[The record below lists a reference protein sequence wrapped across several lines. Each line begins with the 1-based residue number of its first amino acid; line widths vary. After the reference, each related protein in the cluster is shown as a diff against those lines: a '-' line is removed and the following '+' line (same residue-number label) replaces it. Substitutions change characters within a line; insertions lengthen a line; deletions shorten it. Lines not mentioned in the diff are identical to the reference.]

1 MKMFVRHHLRPGTRF
16 GRVNLTLIGSGLALT
31 LFLAGCGGGSTESM
45 LASAREYVAK
55 NDNKAAVIQIKNAL
69 QKSPDS
75 AEARYLLGTILLK
88 TGEVA
93 SAEVEL
99 RKALE
104 LKFPADQ
111 VVPDLARAM
120 LAQGQ
125 FKKVTDEF
133 GKTEL
138 GAPPARAELLT
149 LISSAYSGLGKPDLS
164 KAALAAA
171 LAAEPGHVPAQ
182 IASAW
187 QKATEKDFEGAFALV
202 EDITTKNPKNHD
214 AWRLKGDLYF
224 FGKNQP
230 TEALAAYRKAIELK
244 PDFVLAY
251 SSSLSILLSRG
262 ELEEAGKQVEQ
273 LAKLAPNSPQTKY
286 LQAQLAYQKRDFKSA
301 RDQSQQ
307 LLRMAPTN
315 ARALQLAGVV
325 EFQLNSLLQAELL
338 LAKAVAT
345 SPELLLA
352 RRILILTYLRSGQ
365 SAKALATLNQ
375 SLGKGR
381 LDPEFDSVA
390 GEVYLQNG
398 DAKKAEEYF
407 AKAAA
412 AAPNDTRKR
421 TSLALTHMMTG
432 KADSAFGELQDI
444 AASDTGVTADMA
456 LISAHLRRSE
466 FDKALVAIDRLE
478 KKQADKPFAAN
489 LRGRTL
495 LAKKDIPNA
504 VKSFERALTID
515 PNFFPA
521 VASLASLD
529 LGGKRPDDA
538 KKRFETLLAINP
550 KNGQALLALA
560 ELSARAAAPREETAK
575 LIVKAIDANPV
586 DPAPRLLLIDF
597 YLTAGD
603 TKQAMSVAQNA
614 VAALPDT
621 PEMLEALGRVQQASG
636 ELNQAVTTFTKL
648 IAVQPLSPKPFLL
661 LADAQISAKNPD
673 AATQNLRKALEI
685 TPALVEA
692 QRGLI
697 MLSLQAKKFPEAVAM
712 ARTVQ
717 TQRPKQPIG
726 YVLEG
731 DVGAAQ
737 KKWDEAATAY
747 RAGLKDAPSPEL
759 AVKLHSAVSAG
770 GKTVEADK
778 FATAWVKD
786 HPSDAAFQFYLGD
799 FALARK
805 DYAGAEKNYT
815 SVVRLQPTNA
825 AAFNNLAWITGRLNK
840 PGAVEF
846 AETANKLAPN
856 QPALMDT
863 LAMLLSDKNDYS
875 RALELQTK
883 VLAAQPQNAL
893 FKLNL
898 AKIHIKGGKKDLAR
912 KELDELVKLGDK
924 FGGQSEVSGL
934 LKDL

>member
-1 MKMFVRHHLRPGTRF
+1 MKMSDRHNQPLHFRF
-16 GRVNLTLIGSGLALT
+16 GKSNLTLLASGLALS
-31 LFLAGCGGGSTESM
+31 LILAGCSGDSTDSM

-55 NDNKAAVIQIKNAL
+55 NDHKAAVIQIKNAL

-75 AEARYLLGTILLK
+75 AEARYLLGTVLLK

-104 LKFPADQ
+104 LKFSVDQ
-111 VVPDLARAM
+111 VVPELARAM
-120 LAQGQ
+120 VAQGQ
-125 FKKVTDEF
+125 LKKMTDEF
-133 GKTEL
+133 AKTEL
-138 GAPPARAELLT
+138 GTAPARAELLT
-149 LISSAYSGLGKPDLS
+149 LMSSAYAGLGKPDLA
-164 KAALAAA
+164 KTALAAA
-171 LAAEPGHVPAQ
+171 LVAEPGHVPAQ

-187 QKATEKDFEGAFALV
+187 QKATEKDFDGAFALV

-214 AWRLKGDLYF
+214 AWRLKGDLLF

-251 SSSLSILLSRG
+251 SSSLSILLSRS
-262 ELEEAGKQVEQ
+262 ELEEAGKQIEQ

-286 LQAQLAYQKRDFKSA
+286 LQAQLAYQKKDFKTA
-301 RDQSQQ
+301 QDQAQQ
-307 LLRMAPTN
+307 LLKMAPTN

-325 EFQLNSLLQAELL
+325 EFQMNSLLQAELL
-338 LAKAVAT
+338 LSKAVAA
-345 SPELLLA
+345 SPDLILA

-365 SAKALATLNQ
+365 PAKALATLNQ
-375 SLGKGR
+375 GAGKGN

-398 DAKKAEEYF
+398 DVKKAEEYF
-407 AKAAA
+407 VKAAK
-412 AAPNDTRKR
+412 AAPNDMRKR
-421 TSLALTHMMTG
+421 TSLALAHMMTG

-444 AASDTGVTADMA
+444 AASDKGITADMA

-478 KKQADKPFAAN
+478 KKQADKPLAAN

-495 LAKKDIPNA
+495 LAKKDVPNA
-504 VKSFERALTID
+504 IKSFERALSID
-515 PNFFPA
+515 PTFFPA

-529 LGGKRPDDA
+529 LVDKRPEDA
-538 KKRFETLLAINP
+538 KKRFETLLAKNP

-560 ELSARAAAPREETAK
+560 ELSARAAAPKDETAK
-575 LIVKAIDANPV
+575 LIVKAIDANPA
-586 DPAPRLLLIDF
+586 DPAPRLLLINF
-597 YLTAGD
+597 YLTSQD
-603 TKQAMSVAQNA
+603 PKQAMSVAQNA
-614 VAALPDT
+614 VAALPDS
-621 PEMLEALGRVQQASG
+621 PEILEALGRVQQVSG

-648 IAVQPLSPKPFLL
+648 IAVQPLSPKPYLL
-661 LADAQISAKNPD
+661 LADAQLSTKSPD
-673 AATQNLRKALEI
+673 AAAQNLRKALEI
-685 TPALVEA
+685 TPGLVEA

-697 MLSLQAKKFPEAVAM
+697 MLSLQAKKFPEAVTM

-717 TQRPKQPIG
+717 SQRPKQPIG

-747 RAGLKDAPSPEL
+747 RVGLKEAPSPEL
-759 AVKLHSAVSAG
+759 AVKLHSAVSAS
-770 GKTVEADK
+770 GKTADADK
-778 FATAWVKD
+778 FATNWVKQY
-786 HPSDAAFQFYLGD
+786 PSDAAFHFYLGD

-805 DYAGAEKNYT
+805 DYVAAEKYYT
-815 SVVRLQPTNA
+815 AVVRLQPTNA
-825 AAFNNLAWITGRLNK
+825 AALNNLAWITGRLNK
-840 PGAVEF
+840 AGAIEF

-863 LAMLLSDKNDYS
+863 LAMLLSDKNDYAK
-875 RALELQTK
+875 ALEWQTK
-883 VLAAQPQNAL
+883 VVAAQPLNPL

-898 AKIHIKGGKKDLAR
+898 AKIHIGGGKKDLAR

-924 FGGQSEVSGL
+924 FAGQAEVAGL
-934 LKDL
+934 IKGL

>member
-1 MKMFVRHHLRPGTRF
+1 MKMSDRHNQPTRAGF
-16 GRVNLTLIGSGLALT
+16 ARANLTLIGSGLAIS
-31 LFLAGCGGGSTESM
+31 LFLAGCGGGSTDSM
-45 LASAREYVAK
+45 LASAREYQAK
-55 NDNKAAVIQIKNAL
+55 NDHKAAVIQIKNAL

-75 AEARYLLGTILLK
+75 AEARYLLGTVLLK

-111 VVPDLARAM
+111 VIPELARAK

-133 GKTEL
+133 AKTEL
-138 GAPPARAELLT
+138 GTASARAELLT
-149 LISSAYSGLGKPDLS
+149 LMSSAYAGLGKPDLAKTS
-164 KAALAAA
+164 LTAALAAD
-171 LAAEPGHVPAQ
+171 PGHVPAQ
-182 IASAW
+182 IASAT
-187 QKATEKDFEGAFALV
+187 QKAAEKDFEGALALV

-214 AWRLKGDLYF
+214 AWRLKGDLLF
-224 FGKNQP
+224 FGQKQP
-230 TEALAAYRKAIELK
+230 AEALAAYRKAIELK

-262 ELEEAGKQVEQ
+262 ELEEAGKQIEQ
-273 LAKLAPNSPQTKY
+273 LAKLAPNNPQTKY
-286 LQAQLAYQKRDFKSA
+286 LQAQLAYQKKDFKAA
-301 RDQSQQ
+301 RDLSQQ
-307 LLRMAPTN
+307 LLKMAPTN
-315 ARALQLAGVV
+315 SRALQLAGVV

-338 LAKAVAT
+338 LAKAVAA

-365 SAKALATLNQ
+365 PAKALMTLNQ
-375 SLGKGR
+375 SAGKGS
-381 LDPEFDSVA
+381 LDPEFDTVA

-398 DAKKAEEYF
+398 DIKKAEEYF
-407 AKAAA
+407 VKAAK
-412 AAPNDTRKR
+412 AAPNDMRKR
-421 TSLALTHMMTG
+421 TSLALAQMMTG

-444 AASDTGVTADMA
+444 ASSDTGVTADMA

-478 KKQADKPFAAN
+478 KKQVDKPYAAN

-515 PNFFPA
+515 PTFFPA

-529 LGGKRPDDA
+529 LAAKRPEDA
-538 KKRFETLLAINP
+538 KKRFETLLVKNP
-550 KNGQALLALA
+550 KNGQALVALA
-560 ELSARAAAPREETAK
+560 ELSARAAAPKEETAK
-575 LIVKAIDANPV
+575 LIGRAIDANPV
-586 DPAPRLLLIDF
+586 DPAPRLLLIEF
-597 YLTAGD
+597 YLTNND
-603 TKQAMSVAQNA
+603 NKQAMSAAQNA
-614 VAALPDT
+614 VAALPDS
-621 PEMLEALGRVQQASG
+621 PEILEALGRVQQATG

-648 IAVQPLSPKPFLL
+648 IALQPLLPKPYLL
-661 LADAQISAKNPD
+661 LADAQISSKSPD
-673 AATQNLRKALEI
+673 AAAQNLRKALEI
-685 TPALVEA
+685 TPGLVEA

-697 MLSLQAKKFPEAVAM
+697 MLSLQAKKFPDAVTI

-717 TQRPKQPIG
+717 SQRPKQPIG

-737 KKWDEAATAY
+737 QKWDQAATAY
-747 RAGLKDAPSPEL
+747 RVGLKEAPSPEL
-759 AVKLHSAVSAG
+759 AVKLHSAVAAS
-770 GKTVEADK
+770 GKSTDADK
-778 FATAWVKD
+778 FATTWVKE

-799 FALARK
+799 LALTRK
-805 DYAGAEKNYT
+805 DYVGAERLYT
-815 SVVRLQPTNA
+815 SVVKLQPNNA
-825 AAFNNLAWITGRLNK
+825 AAFNNLAWITGQLNK
-840 PGAVEF
+840 PGAVEL

-863 LAMLLSDKNDYS
+863 LAMLLADKNEYA

-883 VLAAQPQNAL
+883 VLTAQPQNAL

-912 KELDELVKLGDK
+912 KELDDLAKLGDK
-924 FGGQSEVSGL
+924 FAGQAEVAKL
-934 LKDL
+934 QKEI

>member
-1 MKMFVRHHLRPGTRF
+1 MKMSDHHNQQLRARAGKL
-16 GRVNLTLIGSGLALT
+16 NLCVIGSGLVLS
-31 LFLAGCGGGSTESM
+31 LFLAGCGGGSTDSM

-75 AEARYLLGTILLK
+75 AEARFLLGTVLLK

-93 SAEVEL
+93 GAEVEL

-111 VVPDLARAM
+111 VVPELARAM

-133 GKTEL
+133 AKTEL
-138 GAPPARAELLT
+138 GTASARAELLT
-149 LISSAYSGLGKPDLS
+149 LMASAYSGLGKPELS
-164 KAALAAA
+164 KASLTAA

-187 QKATEKDFEGAFALV
+187 QKATERDFDGAFALV

-262 ELEEAGKQVEQ
+262 ELEEAGKQIEQ

-286 LQAQLAYQKRDFKSA
+286 LQAQLAYQKRDFKTA
-301 RDQSQQ
+301 RDLSQQ
-307 LLRMAPTN
+307 LLKMAPTN

-338 LAKAVAT
+338 LVKAVAA

-365 SAKALATLNQ
+365 PAKALAALNQ
-375 SLGKGR
+375 GIGKGS

-398 DAKKAEEYF
+398 DVKKAEEF
-407 AKAAA
+407 FVKAAK
-412 AAPNDTRKR
+412 AAPNDMRKR

-432 KADSAFGELQDI
+432 KAEAAFGELQDI
-444 AASDTGVTADMA
+444 AESDTGVTADMA

-466 FDKALVAIDRLE
+466 FDKALAAIDRLE

-515 PNFFPA
+515 PTFFPA

-529 LGGKRPDDA
+529 LGDKRPEDA
-538 KKRFETLLAINP
+538 KKRFETLLAKTP

-560 ELSARAAAPREETAK
+560 ELSARAAAPKDETAK
-575 LIVKAIDANPV
+575 LISKAIDANPV
-586 DPAPRLLLIDF
+586 DAAPRLLLIDF
-597 YLTAGD
+597 YLTNRD
-603 TKQAMSVAQNA
+603 TKQAMSVAQNS
-614 VAALPDT
+614 VAAMPDS
-621 PEMLEALGRVQQASG
+621 PEILEAMGRVQQASG

-648 IAVQPLSPKPFLL
+648 ITLQPLSPKPYLL

-673 AATQNLRKALEI
+673 AAAQNLRKALEI
-685 TPALVEA
+685 TPGLVEA

-697 MLSLQAKKFPEAVAM
+697 MLSLQAKKFPDAVTM

-717 TQRPKQPIG
+717 SQRPKQPIG

-747 RAGLKDAPSPEL
+747 RVGLKEAPSPEL
-759 AVKLHSAVSAG
+759 AVKLHSAVSAS
-770 GKTVEADK
+770 GKTAEADK
-778 FATAWVKD
+778 FAINWVKE

-805 DYAGAEKNYT
+805 DYAAAEKNY
-815 SVVRLQPTNA
+815 SAVVRMQPNNA
-825 AAFNNLAWITGRLNK
+825 AAYNNLAWITGRLNK
-840 PGAVEF
+840 PGAIEF

-863 LAMLLSDKNDYS
+863 LAMLLSDQNEYA

-883 VLAAQPQNAL
+883 VLSAEPQNPL

-898 AKIHIKGGKKDLAR
+898 AKIHVKGGKKDLAR
-912 KELDELVKLGDK
+912 KELDDLMLLGDK
-924 FGGQSEVSGL
+924 FGGQSEVSTMLKGL
-934 LKDL
+934 